1 MSLEE
6 RGLVVN
12 WSTLRM
18 AVGQGGDGDSHIK
31 ADIDNLA
38 AFVRDPGACVTC
50 LLLPFSGSM
59 ELQMQVGLPGHH
71 ACRGNQRL
79 SSWAKHNSS
88 GPFQRCRPSLRIGCR
103 GAHMPAEKGCS
114 RPPCLMW
121 WVWWWGQWGAC
132 TLWCAVMGTTTGQR
146 KYALTAG

>member
-18 AVGQGGDGDSHIK
+18 AVGQGGDGDTHMK
-31 ADIDNLA
+31 ADVDNLA

-59 ELQMQVGLPGHH
+59 DLQMQVGLPGHH

-79 SSWAKHNSS
+79 SLEAKRHLS
-88 GPFQRCRPSLRIGCR
+88 GPAVRCQLSLRVGCR
-103 GAHMPAEKGCS
+103 GAPMTESRVTLRLSDLVVELMRCLRPVVWCDGHSHRAEN
-114 RPPCLMW
+114 P
-121 WVWWWGQWGAC
+121 
-132 TLWCAVMGTTTGQR
+132 
-146 KYALTAG
+146 